1 MRRLYKY
8 AFVSVGIPRRSPL
21 TLYGNGHNEHTSGD
35 DTDKRTTMVKTL
47 RADMD
52 EEAFYEFKG
61 LFGKLGATTNDE
73 AIEELV
79 SFYKEHEASE
89 EDKIDE

>member
-1 MRRLYKY
+1 
-8 AFVSVGIPRRSPL
+8 VV
-21 TLYGNGHNEHTSGD
+21 THNEYTSPD
-35 DTDKRTTMVKTL
+35 ARDVQTTMAKTL

-61 LFGKLGATTNDE
+61 LFGKLGADTNDE

-79 SFYKEHEASE
+79 AHYKATSGE
-89 EDKIDE
+89 EDDE